1 MDAVLALFIHP
12 SVGECRICTLYVK
25 SDAVEFDLSYSYRTA
40 VSLIKTNHSS
50 LACMEIILG
59 NTSEKEVGR
68 KSVG

>member
-1 MDAVLALFIHP
+1 
-12 SVGECRICTLYVK
+12 VK

-40 VSLIKTNHSS
+40 VSLFKINHSS

>member
-1 MDAVLALFIHP
+1 
-12 SVGECRICTLYVK
+12 VK